1 MTNPQKTESGEGG
14 GEDRDGLVPRFI
26 KAEANLLRLPLF
38 ALHTKGLRSID
49 GIECRGR
56 VNRDGVTHEFVF
68 RATRN
73 TATSYPGPL
82 ARTAHLAF
90 LSLMTERGFP
100 LQNPITWSWR
110 DLCRRMG
117 VSCSGRTVER
127 LKAAIR
133 STRGLMISSQYAI
146 YAKEAGR
153 LIRTQ
158 ERDLGLYDEV
168 AFVAEAM
175 PDGDIADTNHLW
187 LSKWYLDNLNALF
200 TAPLDYDLWRRLDEK
215 SSIASRLYEFLLLN
229 FYSGA
234 PVLRIGYEKLAQF
247 LPVRPEKYESDAR
260 RQLGPALDLLVSLEV
275 LDGVDWGKAKAGL
288 GLLHFRRGR
297 HLAPARDREM
307 LPLSGGEEEFAAS
320 VEVEEIR
327 NPRPAEWLLVADFYR
342 LWTGTETHR
351 PTKRELDQARDLI
364 ARHGQA
370 KAKAVIHLVVKRLKA
385 KWPDAKAFGATL
397 KYLDDAAREYD
408 GQQRRLEAE
417 RRETARAEAERAE
430 QERELAERERF
441 EARWRPAWDGLPE
454 GDREAIRSAVVSS
467 NQFLAKMP
475 RMLDH
480 LCLEE
485 LARQRETGAAR

>member
-1 MTNPQKTESGEGG
+1 MPGG
-14 GEDRDGLVPRFI
+14 G
-26 KAEANLLRLPLF
+26 
-38 ALHTKGLRSID
+38 
-49 GIECRGR
+49 
-56 VNRDGVTHEFVF
+56 
-68 RATRN
+68 
-73 TATSYPGPL
+73 
-82 ARTAHLAF
+82 
-90 LSLMTERGFP
+90 M
-100 LQNPITWSWR
+100 
-110 DLCRRMG
+110 
-117 VSCSGRTVER
+117 
-127 LKAAIR
+127 
-133 STRGLMISSQYAI
+133 
-146 YAKEAGR
+146 
-153 LIRTQ
+153 
-158 ERDLGLYDEV
+158 
-168 AFVAEAM
+168 
-175 PDGDIADTNHLW
+175 ADTNHLW
-187 LSKWYLDNLNALF
+187 LSRWYLDNLNALF

-234 PVLRIGYEKLAQF
+234 PVLRIGYEKLSQF

-260 RQLGPALDLLVSLEV
+260 RQLGPALDLLVASEV
-275 LDGVDWGKAKAGL
+275 LDGVEWGEAKAGL

-297 HLAPARDREM
+297 HLVPARDREM

-342 LWTGTETHR
+342 VWTGTETRR
-351 PTKRELDQARDLI
+351 PTRRELEQARDLI

-370 KAKAVIHLVVKRLKA
+370 KAKAVIQLVVKRLKA
-385 KWPDAKAFGATL
+385 KWPDAKAFGAAL

-417 RRETARAEAERAE
+417 RREAARAEAERAE

-441 EARWRPAWDGLPE
+441 EARWRPVWDGLPE

-475 RMLDH
+475 KMLDQ

-485 LARQRETGAAR
+485 LARKWETGAAR